1 MTTLFTALTGQRRK
15 LAIALAAVLTAGAL
29 GGWAMSGR
37 FVPKAFAT
45 RDGLSAELKP
55 TLVGSYS
62 VTGTDTDGKRY
73 SGSHVLNI
81 SLAPSGALE
90 LEWDYG
96 KQVGVGEIIGD
107 TLAVSGTMGGRSVI
121 MTMTI
126 NQNGTLS
133 GTWLR
138 RTDRGAKG
146 TEIWKKK

>member
-1 MTTLFTALTGQRRK
+1 MTTLFKALTGQRRK
-15 LAIALAAVLTAGAL
+15 LAIAVAVVLAAAAL
-29 GGWAMSGR
+29 GGWAVSGR

-55 TLVGSYS
+55 TLVGSYT

-73 SGSHVLNI
+73 SGAHVLNI

-107 TLAVSGTMGGRSVI
+107 VLAVSGTSGGRSVI

>member
-15 LAIALAAVLTAGAL
+15 LAVAIAVVLTAGAL

-55 TLVGSYS
+55 TLVGSYT
-62 VTGTDTDGKRY
+62 VTGTDADGKRY

-107 TLAVSGTMGGRSVI
+107 VLAVSGTMGGRSVI

-126 NQNGTLS
+126 NANGTLS
-133 GTWLR
+133 GSWLR

>member
-1 MTTLFTALTGQRRK
+1 MTTLFTALTGQRRT
-15 LAIALAAVLTAGAL
+15 LGIVVAVVLTAVAL
-29 GGWAMSGR
+29 GGWAVSGR

-55 TLVGSYS
+55 TLVGTYA

-73 SGSHVLNI
+73 SGTHVLNI

-96 KQVGVGEIIGD
+96 KQVGVGDIIGD
-107 TLAVSGTMGGRSVI
+107 VLAVSGTTGGRSVI

-126 NQNGTLS
+126 NSNGTLS

-146 TEIWKKK
+146 TETWKKK

>member
-15 LAIALAAVLTAGAL
+15 LAIALAVVLTAGAL
-29 GGWAMSGR
+29 GGWAVSGR

-107 TLAVSGTMGGRSVI
+107 VLAVSGTMGGRSVI